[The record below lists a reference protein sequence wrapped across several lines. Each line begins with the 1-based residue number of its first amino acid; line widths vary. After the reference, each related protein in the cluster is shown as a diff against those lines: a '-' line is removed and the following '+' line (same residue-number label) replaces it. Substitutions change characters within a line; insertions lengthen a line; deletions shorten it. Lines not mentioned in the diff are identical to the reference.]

1 MNIRFSF
8 ILVLLICINCNSNFG
23 LLPGGEVLT
32 NVEELVLK
40 IGTIEEFSGNEAM
53 LTSPFAVAVT
63 GQNDIMIVDS
73 NIVRVYDQSGVRM
86 EPFGGITQRP
96 GGIINVRRIWI
107 NPSGYITVFGG
118 NFGSIAQYYRPDL
131 SFMEMKSYFSNPP
144 YQAILKSELRTAI
157 RLENALI
164 IDEAKR
170 LFTVHTRSNNTF
182 SSGGRDVFI
191 LYESEKKFSAI
202 ARYPQTRRVPEVG
215 EQGYD
220 FLGVLLLDVLPGNR
234 IAYMHSFHDSNTDET
249 GSSYSI
255 KIQSLEN
262 LETKLVTRNYS
273 PVEIN
278 WIPEEFSE
286 EYKLKYPF
294 DYVRSK
300 SQQDAI
306 KKYLDEKKYKTSL
319 QKILTDNEYIFAFTY
334 TVNKNNATLVD
345 VFNADSGEYVQS
357 AYFRYV
363 PEVIKNGY
371 YYRINDLRFEGKR
384 SVVEKYK
391 IDPAVYG
398 K

>member
-1 MNIRFSF
+1 MKIRFSF
-8 ILVLLICINCNSNFG
+8 ILVLLAGINCNSNFG
-23 LLPGGEVLT
+23 FLPGGEVLT
-32 NVEELVLK
+32 NVDELVLK
-40 IGTIEEFSGNEAM
+40 IGTIEEFSGDEAM
-53 LTSPFAVAVT
+53 LTNPFSIAVT

-73 NIVRVYDQSGVRM
+73 NIVRVYDKSGSRK

-118 NFGSIAQYYRPDL
+118 NFGFIAQYYRPDL

-144 YQAILKSELRTAI
+144 YLDILKSELRTAI
-157 RLENALI
+157 RLENVFN
-164 IDEAKR
+164 IDETNK

-182 SSGGRDVFI
+182 SSTGRDVFI
-191 LYESEKKFSAI
+191 IYESEEKFSTI
-202 ARYPQTRRVPEVG
+202 ARYSQTRRVPEAG

-220 FLGVLLLDVLPGNR
+220 FLGVMLLDVLPGNR
-234 IAYMHSFHDSNTDET
+234 IAYMHSFHDSRTDDS

-262 LETKLVTRNYS
+262 LETKNVTRNYS

-286 EYKLKYPF
+286 EYKFKYPF
-294 DYVRSK
+294 EYIRSK
-300 SQQDAI
+300 GQQDEI
-306 KKYLDEKKYKTSL
+306 KKYLDEKKYKTPL
-319 QKILTDNEYIFAFTY
+319 QKILTDDEYIFAFTY
-334 TVNKNNATLVD
+334 TVNKNNETLVD
-345 VFNADSGEYVQS
+345 VFNAGSGEYVQS
-357 AYFRYV
+357 AYFQYV